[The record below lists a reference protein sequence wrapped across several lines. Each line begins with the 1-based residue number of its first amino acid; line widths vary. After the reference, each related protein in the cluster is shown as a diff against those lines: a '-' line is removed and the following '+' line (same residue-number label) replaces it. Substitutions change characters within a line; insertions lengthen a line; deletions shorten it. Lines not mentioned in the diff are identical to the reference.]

1 MESQYRSLNVMENT
15 TQDINL
21 LLIGKTGSGVSASG
35 NTILGK
41 DVFQSKM
48 SSSSITDSCQ
58 KHSVEVLKRRITVV
72 DTPTFSNSRNIDLRL
87 ELKNGL
93 KKCPPGIHAILLVL
107 PSNKTQAADVLSLF
121 KQMFGENAMKHT
133 LVLFTQRDEIEYNQL
148 DQLIE
153 ECGRR
158 NHLLNNKDL
167 NNRDQV
173 IALLKKIDRMV
184 SENQNSCYTLQMF
197 ENQSFKIFLPGF
209 IKTEI
214 LYTAFFFLSF
224 CAIFGCVE
232 AWNESFE
239 QFPGRFLNGCF
250 SGFLSAIIDFL
261 LACIWIILSWYTG
274 RCTCKHPNKWLTVT
288 CGVVGGIIGGLH
300 GEEGILAT
308 LLRGIQSYV
317 SLMVRHMASHT

>member
-1 MESQYRSLNVMENT
+1 MDSQYRPLNVMENPI
-15 TQDINL
+15 QDINL
-21 LLIGKTGSGVSASG
+21 LLTGKTGSGVSASG

-41 DVFQSKM
+41 YVFQSKM

-58 KHSVEVLKRRITVV
+58 KHAVEELKRRITVV
-72 DTPTFSNSRNIDLRL
+72 DTPTFSNSRNIDLTL

-107 PSNKTQAADVLSLF
+107 PSNKTQAADVLFLF
-121 KQMFGENAMKHT
+121 NQMFGENAMKHT
-133 LVLFTQRDEIEYNQL
+133 LVLFTQGDEIE

-153 ECGRR
+153 ECGGRF
-158 NHLLNNKDL
+158 HLLNNKDL

-173 IALLKKIDRMV
+173 IALLKKIDQMV

-232 AWNESFE
+232 AWNESSK
-239 QFPGRFLNGCF
+239 QIWHRFLNGCI
-250 SGFLSAIIDFL
+250 SGFQSAIIDFV
-261 LACIWIILSWYTG
+261 LACIWIILSWFTG
-274 RCTCKHPNKWLTVT
+274 
-288 CGVVGGIIGGLH
+288 
-300 GEEGILAT
+300 
-308 LLRGIQSYV
+308 
-317 SLMVRHMASHT
+317 